1 MAAASRNSYT
11 ERSLHN
17 AANIAYNLNNFTK
30 ALDLYSQL
38 VEVAES
44 DNNRL
49 SGRVGYLRSWVHL
62 AQRDSIVSAAR
73 QLLSEPKITD
83 ELRDEARISMAR
95 SYYETPTTYP
105 QADSLYAL
113 LASSTNGDYSGEAS
127 YRKAEIRF
135 LQADYDAAE
144 RVIESIT
151 AAPVSDYWLAKSF
164 ILWADIFHARGNN
177 LQAKQTLQSIIDN
190 YDGDDLVQLA
200 LQKRNAILEEEKPVQ
215 QPEEE
220 EIVIEL
226 EKETENQ

>member
-1 MAAASRNSYT
+1 MPA
-11 ERSLHN
+11 
-17 AANIAYNLNNFTK
+17 
-30 ALDLYSQL
+30 
-38 VEVAES
+38 
-44 DNNRL
+44 
-49 SGRVGYLRSWVHL
+49 
-62 AQRDSIVSAAR
+62 
-73 QLLSEPKITD
+73 
-83 ELRDEARISMAR
+83 
-95 SYYETPTTYP
+95 TYP
-105 QADSLYAL
+105 QADSVYSL
-113 LASSTNGDYSGEAS
+113 LTNSTNGDYSGEAS

-135 LQADYDAAE
+135 FQADYDAAE

-190 YDGDDLVQLA
+190 YEGDDLVQLA

-226 EKETENQ
+226 EKESENQ